1 MSCQARI
8 LDKEFVIPGT
18 TETCHMTK
26 ECGGVSFKKVSIDDS
41 EGLQHICKVCV
52 KRFMT
57 KGTKQDSWY
66 GWFDC
71 TYPEEARVKFSPWY
85 NKIVKEAALKKK
97 EPVKVVKALEA
108 IENITEKMAAV
119 TLSGSMSKKEML
131 LKEIASVEDWMRGE
145 GKTKFSEQPKMRH
158 KLLNLREKLNEL
170 NK

>member
-8 LDKEFVIPGT
+8 RDKEFVIPGT

-26 ECGGVSFKKVSIDDS
+26 ECGGVSFKKVSIDDG
-41 EGLQHICKVCV
+41 EALQHICKGCV

-97 EPVKVVKALEA
+97 EPLKAV
-108 IENITEKMAAV
+108 ENITEKMAAV
-119 TLSGSMSKKEML
+119 TLSVSMSKKEML
-131 LKEIASVEDWMRGE
+131 LKEIASVEEWMRGE

-158 KLLNLREKLNEL
+158 KLLHLREKLNEL
-170 NK
+170 NT